1 MPHDPAPPHLKIIVD
16 SDGLTKVF
24 VDSPSDGHEQG
35 LALLGRVLPILDSLD
50 RIARGEPN
58 EKAQG

>member
-1 MPHDPAPPHLKIIVD
+1 MPHDPAPPHLEIIVD

-24 VDSPSDGHEQG
+24 IDSPSGGKAQG

-50 RIARGEPN
+50 QIARGGPN
-58 EKAQG
+58 DTA